1 MRIFVRGVF
10 FAALLMCFGCSEQT
24 DITPKIEKENQFSIK
39 QAKEVFV
46 RDCTAAVE
54 AKEMTTR
61 AHKHIHYT
69 LADTDYTP
77 LWDKAVSS
85 ENDHIV
91 SIDVPIYSTAAAF
104 VSNGNGENM
113 RMATQKLVFIQNK
126 ESKETYSYLL
136 TLCPD
141 EECANKY
148 ADLNKVFIHA
158 GDKSQ
163 FSGVAIYTDL
173 EGKLVAIDRYQQGV
187 SLKYVYVGN
196 SEVSEET
203 RRVNVESVMNGYR
216 PYLSAAPITRGGYDT
231 TYEEL
236 CAECFSNPCVCPNS
250 DYYDN
255 YCMWCGSWI
264 SFGSNT
270 CSVCNAELS
279 GCEKCGLPKSACV
292 CNSDNN
298 NFEETCPNCGN
309 HSCICDQACP
319 NCGQTTCEG
328 CGEVSDKTNNE
339 PEDEVCEYC
348 NTQCNNS
355 CSAFCIVCKKLKTE
369 CIANGCECCKDGECN
384 GTCKC

>member
-39 QAKEVFV
+39 QAKEAFV
-46 RDCTAAVE
+46 RDYTAAVE
-54 AKEMTTR
+54 AKETTTR

-113 RMATQKLVFIQNK
+113 RMTTQKLVFIQNK

-173 EGKLVAIDRYQQGV
+173 EGGLVAMAQYVLGKEY
-187 SLKYVYVGN
+187 KYTYVGA
-196 SEVSEET
+196 
-203 RRVNVESVMNGYR
+203 VNVADDIKSAKIESILADYTL
-216 PYLSAAPITRGGYDT
+216 YLSTMPITRGGADYI
-231 TYEEL
+231 YENL
-236 CAECFSNPCVCPNS
+236 CADCLLYPCHCSDLGIGDYMCQSCNNFYCTCNPCPK
-250 DYYDN
+250 
-255 YCMWCGSWI
+255 CGSI
-264 SFGSNT
+264 SCT
-270 CSVCNAELS
+270 
-279 GCEKCGLPKSACV
+279 GCETDGGSG
-292 CNSDNN
+292 DMW
-298 NFEETCPNCGN
+298 ETGETCEYCGYDCN
-309 HSCICDQACP
+309 HSCNAYCAICEVLKNECTSHYCSE
-319 NCGQTTCEG
+319 CGQIN
-328 CGEVSDKTNNE
+328 SD
-339 PEDEVCEYC
+339 
-348 NTQCNNS
+348 
-355 CSAFCIVCKKLKTE
+355 
-369 CIANGCECCKDGECN
+369 CECKE
-384 GTCKC
+384 

>member
-46 RDCTAAVE
+46 RDYTAAVE
-54 AKEMTTR
+54 AKEITTR

-216 PYLSAAPITRGGYDT
+216 PYLSAVPITRGGYDT

-236 CAECFSNPCVCPNS
+236 CMYCLQNPCSCPRE
-250 DYYDN
+250 DDGL
-255 YCMWCGSWI
+255 CWQCRMPIEECECVIDFCHECGHYPC
-264 SFGSNT
+264 T
-270 CSVCNAELS
+270 CRI
-279 GCEKCGLPKSACV
+279 
-292 CNSDNN
+292 
-298 NFEETCPNCGN
+298 EETECPNCGN
-309 HSCICDQACP
+309 YYCTCNVCPKCGGLSCTGCDTDQDNTEDNENIVNEC
-319 NCGQTTCEG
+319 NYCGTA
-328 CGEVSDKTNNE
+328 
-339 PEDEVCEYC
+339 
-348 NTQCNNS
+348 CNNS
-355 CSAFCIVCKKLKTE
+355 CEAFCPTCQTLKTE
-369 CIANGCECCKDGECN
+369 CHDHICSHCGQFYFECVCEK
-384 GTCKC
+384 